1 MEEIRNFCIISHI
14 DHGKSTLADRF
25 LEITGTI
32 PREKLKPQYLD
43 SMNLEREKGIT
54 IKMHPVR
61 MVLDIK
67 NLDVFKEGS
76 IRDLEA
82 NQKFIFNLIDT
93 PGHADFSYEVSRS
106 LAAVEGAILLVDA
119 TQGIQA
125 QTLYNFEMAKRQGL
139 KIIGAINK
147 IDLKEARVEET
158 KKELAKLMEASE
170 EEIFEISAKT
180 CKNVDLL
187 LRAIIEKIP
196 PPEKI
201 NEDSFKALIFDSK
214 YDSYSGVILYVRIF
228 SGKIKAGETLYFL
241 NKKIQTK
248 IKEVGYF
255 TPELKPSLE
264 LKEGEIGYIKTN
276 IKNPEEVIIGDTIS
290 TNLETKPLPGYS
302 QIKPVL
308 YLSLYPVNS
317 DDFTILK
324 TSISKL
330 KLQDPA
336 IYLEQESKY
345 GLGQGFRAGFL
356 GALHA
361 EITIK
366 RLKEEFN
373 LDLLATTPQVV
384 FKAVLKSGK
393 ETDIYSAQ
401 DFPDL
406 SLVSEMK
413 EPYYELEIL
422 IPNQYYDQTY
432 KLLRKYKGEI
442 VETKFLGTE
451 KMILKVIAPLKEII
465 TDFYEDLKTITNG
478 FGSFSANFYEYRR
491 ADLVKLEILI
501 AGEKEELFSKIV
513 DKDKAFEEGKKLLL
527 KLKNV
532 FPQQQF
538 EVPLQAAVFGKIIAR
553 EDVVAKRKDVT
564 APLYG
569 GDFTRK
575 RKLLEKQKK
584 GKKELK
590 EKGQISKIP
599 SEVFLK
605 MFSN

>member
-1 MEEIRNFCIISHI
+1 
-14 DHGKSTLADRF
+14 
-25 LEITGTI
+25 
-32 PREKLKPQYLD
+32 
-43 SMNLEREKGIT
+43 
-54 IKMHPVR
+54 MHPVR

-139 KIIGAINK
+139 KIIGAVNK
-147 IDLKEARVEET
+147 IDLKEARAEET

-180 CKNVDLL
+180 GKNVDLL

-228 SGKIKAGETLYFL
+228 SGKIKAGETIYFL

>member
-139 KIIGAINK
+139 KIIGAVNK
-147 IDLKEARVEET
+147 IDLKEARIEET

-180 CKNVDLL
+180 GKNVDLL

-228 SGKIKAGETLYFL
+228 SGKIKAGETIYFL

-255 TPELKPSLE
+255 TPELKPFLE

-553 EDVVAKRKDVT
+553 EDVAAKRKDVT

>member
-25 LEITGTI
+25 LEITNTI
-32 PREKLKPQYLD
+32 PKEKLKPQYLD

-67 NLDVFKEGS
+67 NLDVFKEVN
-76 IRDLEA
+76 IQKLEA

-139 KIIGAINK
+139 KIIGAVNK

-180 CKNVDLL
+180 GKNVDLL

-214 YDSYSGVILYVRIF
+214 YDVYSGVILYVRIF
-228 SGKIKAGETLYFL
+228 SGKIKAGETIYFL

-345 GLGQGFRAGFL
+345 GLGQGFRVGFL

-384 FKAVLKSGK
+384 FKAVFKSGK
-393 ETDIYSAQ
+393 EIEIYSAQ

-478 FGSFSANFYEYRR
+478 FGSFSANFYEYRK

-553 EDVVAKRKDVT
+553 EDVAAKRKDVT

>member
-139 KIIGAINK
+139 KIIGAVNK

-180 CKNVDLL
+180 GKNVDLL
-187 LRAIIEKIP
+187 LKAIIEKIP
-196 PPEKI
+196 PPQKLYEG
-201 NEDSFKALIFDSK
+201 SFKALIFDSK
-214 YDSYSGVILYVRIF
+214 YDVYSGVILYVRIF
-228 SGKIKAGETLYFL
+228 SGKIKAGETIYFL

-345 GLGQGFRAGFL
+345 GLGQGFRVGFL

-393 ETDIYSAQ
+393 EIEIYSAQ

-478 FGSFSANFYEYRR
+478 FGSFSANFYEYRK

-553 EDVVAKRKDVT
+553 EDVAAKRKDVT

>member
-139 KIIGAINK
+139 KIIGAVNK
-147 IDLKEARVEET
+147 IDLKEARIEET

-180 CKNVDLL
+180 GKNVDLL
-187 LRAIIEKIP
+187 LKAIIEKIP

-228 SGKIKAGETLYFL
+228 SGKIKAGETIYFL

-255 TPELKPSLE
+255 TPELKPFLE

-538 EVPLQAAVFGKIIAR
+538 EVPLQAAVFGKIVAR
-553 EDVVAKRKDVT
+553 EDVAAKRKDVT